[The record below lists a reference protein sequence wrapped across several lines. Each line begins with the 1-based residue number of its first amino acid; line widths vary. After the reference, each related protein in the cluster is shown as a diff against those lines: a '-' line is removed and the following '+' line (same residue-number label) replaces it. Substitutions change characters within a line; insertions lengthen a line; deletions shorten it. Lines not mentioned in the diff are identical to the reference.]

1 MLKQFTKTEILIWSI
16 SSGLIIIS
24 FLIFDRENF
33 LTLAASLVGVT
44 SLIFCA
50 KGRPTGMA
58 LMIVFSVLY
67 GIISFFSAYYGE
79 MITYLGMT
87 MPMSIVSL
95 VSWVKNPYSKNEVRV
110 NRIRNWEI
118 AFALGLTAVI
128 TAGFFFILKYLGTAN
143 IIPSTFS
150 VATSFFAVYLTFRRS
165 PLFAAAYAANDAVL
179 IVLWILAAAKSPEY
193 IPVVMCFAS
202 FLVNDIYGFINWRR
216 MQRRQGAEDRNS
228 FKH

>member
-1 MLKQFTKTEILIWSI
+1 MKNPLKSFTKTEILLWSI
-16 SSGLIIIS
+16 SSGLIIAA
-24 FLIFDRENF
+24 FLIFDRGSF
-33 LTLAASLVGVT
+33 LNLAASLVGVT

-50 KGRPTGMA
+50 KGRPTGMV
-58 LMIVFSVLY
+58 LIIVFSVLY

-87 MPMSIVSL
+87 MPMSIISL

-110 NRIRNWEI
+110 NRIHGWEI
-118 AFALGLTAVI
+118 GFALALTAVI

-165 PLFAAAYAANDAVL
+165 PLFAAAYAVNDAVL
-179 IVLWILAAAKSPEY
+179 IVLWSLAAMNNAKY
-193 IPVVMCFAS
+193 ISVVVCFAA
-202 FLVNDIYGFINWRR
+202 FLANDIYGFFNWRR
-216 MQRRQGAEDRNS
+216 MQRRQGGG
-228 FKH
+228 